1 MLNDARGKIKIL
13 TKLYL
18 YLWPKDWGIRGRFL
32 MAGIFLL
39 AAICLNI
46 GVPLVLREVINAIS
60 TPKSALFLAEFLLI
74 SYGALWTLA
83 KVIEQL
89 RLIAMNRV
97 VERGIRLLTLDI
109 FENLTKL
116 SLRYHSDRKTG
127 GIVNAVD
134 RAQYAFPRLVWGLF
148 LFIIPTLL
156 EIVLASVTLVWLYGA
171 IYGIILAAILII
183 FIFFTLYAT
192 TWSVNALRIANE
204 KSSQTTTKMVD
215 SILNYETIRY
225 FCNQKYEYDQCN
237 NFLAEREDA
246 TTRQHARVEL
256 VMLGQGIIMGIGLI
270 ILTWLSGIKVMSGV
284 FQIGDFILINAYLLQ
299 FMIPLGN
306 FGHVFRDV
314 NEGLTNLEEVMEI
327 FNEKPEVQD
336 ITNAKA
342 LMLNKG
348 SVSFDKVSFG
358 YDERRPILKEISFE
372 LPAKKTT
379 AIVGATGSGKS
390 TIANL
395 LFRYYDVLNGCITV
409 DGQDIR
415 EVSQLS
421 LQSVIGIVSQNTAL
435 FNDTLRY
442 NIAYGLPDASEAEIE
457 KAIKNS
463 HLDLLLASLPDGL
476 NTIVGEHGFKLSG
489 GERQRVAIARVLLKN
504 PAIFVFD
511 EATSSLDTK
520 TEHVIQQNIEEIS
533 RNATTLII
541 AHRLSTVIHAD
552 QILVLDHGILVE
564 LGNHDELLKQ
574 GGLYAQLWAKQTRE
588 KPDTK

>member
-1 MLNDARGKIKIL
+1 MIFSKKINVLKKIYPYIWSNDI
-13 TKLYL
+13 
-18 YLWPKDWGIRGRFL
+18 GIRFRL
-32 MAGIFLL
+32 ICAIFLL
-39 AAICLNI
+39 FLAIALNI

-60 TPKSALFLAEFLLI
+60 TPNSVVFIAELLLI

-89 RLIAMNRV
+89 RLLAMNRV
-97 VERGIRLLTLDI
+97 VERGIRLLTLNI
-109 FENLTKL
+109 FDNLTKL

-127 GIVNAVD
+127 AIISAVD
-134 RAQYAFPRLVWGLF
+134 RAQYAFPGLVWGLLF
-148 LFIIPTLL
+148 FIIPTLL
-156 EIVLASVTLVWLYGA
+156 EIVFAA
-171 IYGIILAAILII
+171 IALIYLYGIIYGLVLAAILIT
-183 FIFFTLYAT
+183 FVSFTLYAT
-192 TWSVNALRIANE
+192 TWSVNALRVANE
-204 KSSQTTTKMVD
+204 KSSHATTKIVD

-225 FCNQKYEYDQCN
+225 FDNQKYEYDRCN
-237 NFLAEREDA
+237 QFLSEREDA

-256 VMLGQGIIMGIGLI
+256 VMLGQGIIMGAGLI
-270 ILTWLSGIKVMSGV
+270 ILTWLSGTKVMSGV
-284 FQIGDFILINAYLLQ
+284 FHIGDFILINAYLLQ

-314 NEGLTNLEEVMEI
+314 NEGITNLEEVMDML
-327 FNEKPEVQD
+327 NEKPEVKD
-336 ITNAKA
+336 IPNAKPLA
-342 LMLNKG
+342 LNKG
-348 SVSFDKVSFG
+348 NILFDKVTFG
-358 YDERRPILKEISFE
+358 YDVRRPILKEITFE
-372 LPAKKTT
+372 IPAKKTT

-395 LFRYYDVLNGCITV
+395 LFRYYDVLNGSIMI
-409 DGQDIR
+409 DDQEIK

-442 NIAYGLPDASEAEIE
+442 NIAYGRPHASDIEIE

-463 HLDLLLASLPDGL
+463 HLDLFISSLPDGL
-476 NTIVGEHGFKLSG
+476 NTLVGEHGLKLSG
-489 GERQRVAIARVLLKN
+489 GEKQRVAIARVLLKN

-520 TEHVIQQNIEEIS
+520 TEHVIQNNIEDIS

-552 QILVLDHGILVE
+552 QILVLDHGKLIE
-564 LGNHDELLKQ
+564 QGTHSELLKQ
-574 GGLYAQLWAKQTRE
+574 AGAYAQLWAKQIHE
-588 KPDTK
+588 KAD

>member
-1 MLNDARGKIKIL
+1 MFNDLRGKINIL
-13 TKLYL
+13 TKLYP
-18 YLWPKDWGIRGRFL
+18 YLWPKDRGIRLRFL

-39 AAICLNI
+39 AAIGLNI

-60 TPKSALFLAEFLLI
+60 APKSALFLAELLLVA
-74 SYGALWTLA
+74 YGALWTLA

-89 RLIAMNRV
+89 RLLAMNRV

-127 GIVNAVD
+127 GIINAVD
-134 RAQYAFPRLVWGLF
+134 RAQYAFPGLVWGLF

-156 EIVLASVTLVWLYGA
+156 EIVLASITLMWLYGA

-183 FIFFTLYAT
+183 FISFTIYAT
-192 TWSVNALRIANE
+192 TWSGNALRIANE

-215 SILNYETIRY
+215 SILNYETMRY

-237 NFLAEREDA
+237 RFLAEREDA

-256 VMLGQGIIMGIGLI
+256 VMLGQGVIMGVGLI
-270 ILTWLSGIKVMSGV
+270 ILTWLSGLKVMSGT
-284 FQIGDFILINAYLLQ
+284 FEIGDFVLINAYLLQ

-327 FNEKPEVQD
+327 LNEKPEVQD
-336 ITNAKA
+336 IADAKV
-342 LMLNKG
+342 LTLSEGK
-348 SVSFDKVSFG
+348 VIFDKVSFG
-358 YDERRPILKEISFE
+358 YDARRPILKEISFE

-395 LFRYYDVLNGCITV
+395 LFRYYDVLNGCITI

-421 LQSVIGIVSQNTAL
+421 LQSAIGIVSQNTAL

-442 NIAYGLPDASEAEIE
+442 NIAYGLPDASEADIA

-476 NTIVGEHGFKLSG
+476 DTIVGEHGLKLSG

-552 QILVLDHGILVE
+552 QILVLDHGTVVE
-564 LGNHDELLKQ
+564 IGNHNELLKQ
-574 GGLYAQLWAKQTRE
+574 GGLYAQLWEKQTHE
-588 KPDTK
+588 KPDNQ